1 MDWLATGFLGI
12 MKLSKLYEFCF
23 GFNPNYTT
31 YKLCD
36 HGKVI

>member
-12 MKLSKLYEFCF
+12 MKLSKLDEFCF
-23 GFNPNYTT
+23 GFNPNYKT

-36 HGKVI
+36 QGKVI